1 MEKTRKYPIEI
12 KLCKEP
18 KLSALGSFPYGARYH
33 FEISH
38 HSLFKTVLGPACH
51 IICRG
56 AAFRSIIEE
65 ENFFGGF
72 IL

>member
-1 MEKTRKYPIEI
+1 MGLKKVGE
-12 KLCKEP
+12 
-18 KLSALGSFPYGARYH
+18 GAID
-33 FEISH
+33 F
-38 HSLFKTVLGPACH
+38 H

>member
-1 MEKTRKYPIEI
+1 LQEAQTFLFWALFHTGEDII
-12 KLCKEP
+12 FKENIY
-18 KLSALGSFPYGARYH
+18 KSSFT
-33 FEISH
+33 F
-38 HSLFKTVLGPACH
+38 FKRPLGPACH

-56 AAFRSIIEE
+56 GAFRSIIEE